1 MNRFIALAAGAVL
14 SGSAFAMQGTVSA
27 GAQTESSLQLTRE
40 RVLDSIG
47 VHPPQFQVLDSIGVH
62 PPQFQVLDSIGVHPP
77 QFQVLDSIGV
87 HPPQ

>member
-1 MNRFIALAAGAVL
+1 LAAGAVL

-47 VHPPQFQVLDSIGVH
+47 VHPPQ
-62 PPQFQVLDSIGVHPP
+62 
-77 QFQVLDSIGV
+77 
-87 HPPQ
+87 